1 MKLTTTFIFTLFLS
15 FLVACSPS
23 PSHHS
28 SNHSAVFY
36 PGDDSG
42 IGGTGKMAGDSDS
55 GIGGTGIVGEI
66 TGFGSI
72 FVNGEEIEI
81 DGNTKLVL
89 DGKKV
94 ISHPFAKGE
103 IVAIHSVPYDSQHF
117 AREIHIRHE
126 VIGQVQYVYP
136 EDQRF
141 TVLGQTIDITSK
153 PVPKIGQTV
162 AISGF
167 RDNQGLIHATQ
178 IKLLMTAQA
187 MLVGQLRH
195 DSGGWFIGQQ
205 QLLLPEIARPQ
216 EGQTLR
222 VRGDI
227 VKNSLQVKEFQSLD
241 NPALK
246 LPVSRLLLQGYVK
259 QLASNQYRIA
269 NHTFSD
275 RSQVLQQQFLNQN
288 EQPVRL
294 ALQRSNGDWILSH
307 YIFDRQITKGKPQ
320 LLPGRRSNHSRPVMP
335 APGAPMRPPLMQRRF

>member
-1 MKLTTTFIFTLFLS
+1 MKFSTTFIFTLFLG

-23 PSHHS
+23 PSYQS
-28 SNHSAVFY
+28 SNHSAVLY

-81 DGNTKLVL
+81 DDNTKLVL

-103 IVAIHSVPYDSQHF
+103 IVAIHSVPYDDQHF

-126 VIGQVQYVYP
+126 VIGQVQNVYP
-136 EDQRF
+136 DAQRF
-141 TVLGQTIDITSK
+141 TVLGQTIAITSK
-153 PVPKIGQTV
+153 PVPKIGQAV

-178 IKLLMTAQA
+178 IKQLTAAQP
-187 MLVGQLRH
+187 MVIGQLRRH
-195 DSGGWFIGQQ
+195 SGGWFIGQQ
-205 QLLLPEIARPQ
+205 QLILPEIALPQ

-222 VRGDI
+222 VRGDVI
-227 VKNSLQVKEFQSLD
+227 NNSLQVKEFQNLD
-241 NPALK
+241 SPVLK

-259 QLASNQYRIA
+259 QVAGNQYRIA

-275 RSQVLQQQFLNQN
+275 GSQILQKQFLNQK

-294 ALQRSNGDWILSH
+294 ELRRSNEHWILSRH
-307 YIFDRQITKGKPQ
+307 IFDRQIAKGKPQ
-320 LLPGRRSNHSRPVMP
+320 LLPDRRPNHSRPTMP
-335 APGAPMRPPLMQRRF
+335 MPGAPMRPPLMQRRF